1 MSKVTEESDAMNIA
15 QILETRRTVE
25 QWQEHW
31 SAYVFEHLSE
41 ELPALEEQIFA
52 EIDALK
58 WTKLAAG
65 GRDFRNRLNERYKA
79 WCEQEAAA
87 ILNAAGDDLAHRL
100 PGDQLQQSAA
110 TETDELDTAMDG
122 SSLAQL
128 AGTTLAGVGGI
139 AAVPAVV
146 AASTATVV
154 VPGTGILGLIGIGAT
169 TATAIAW
176 GPLLVG
182 AAAAAALAAGG
193 GVGATKVI
201 ERARQKLKASVARR
215 MKEGV
220 IYSKKSESLA
230 MRLERKINE
239 TAQLLLQRLDDD
251 R

>member
-1 MSKVTEESDAMNIA
+1 MSKVTEESDAMDIA

-79 WCEQEAAA
+79 WFEQEAAA
-87 ILNAAGDDLAHRL
+87 IL
-100 PGDQLQQSAA
+100 
-110 TETDELDTAMDG
+110 DG

-193 GVGATKVI
+193 GVGAAKVI

-220 IYSKKSESLA
+220 NYSKKSESLA
-230 MRLERKINE
+230 LRLERKIND